1 MTPAHRIA
9 VLAVNGVYPFELGIP
24 SRVFGAADGR
34 YEVLTCTVDGR
45 PVHTN
50 SDFSITVEH
59 GPEILRTA
67 DTVVVPPFVT
77 TAVTREVPRAV
88 VEALTSV
95 APGTRLVSICTG
107 AFVLAAAGLLD
118 GRPAT
123 THWVVADLFREWF
136 PKVQLDP
143 DVLFIDDGDVLTSA
157 GAASGLDICL
167 HIIRK
172 DHGSE
177 VANQVARMCIVPPWR
192 DGGQAQYIQRPV
204 PETTASG
211 TATARQWAVENL
223 HEPMTLADLAEHS
236 HMSLRTFARRFTE
249 EAGMSPGRWLIQ
261 QRVDRARHLLETTDL
276 PVDEI
281 AGQVGFAGGT
291 SLREHLH
298 AAIGVSPLAYR
309 RTFRGAPSANPPG
322 TTTHT
327 TPRTQ

>member
-1 MTPAHRIA
+1 MAHTHRIV
-9 VLAVNGVYPFELGIP
+9 VLAVDGVYPFELGIP

-34 YEVLTCTVDGR
+34 YEVLTCSVDGH
-45 PVHTN
+45 PVRTN

-59 GPEILRTA
+59 GPEALRTA
-67 DTVVVPPFVT
+67 DTVVIPPFVT
-77 TAVTREVPRAV
+77 TAVTREVPQSV
-88 VEALTSV
+88 VEALASA
-95 APGTRLVSICTG
+95 APGRRLVSICTG
-107 AFVLAAAGLLD
+107 AFVLAAAGILD

-123 THWVVADLFREWF
+123 THWVVTDLFREWF
-136 PKVQLDP
+136 PQVALNP
-143 DVLFIDDGDVLTSA
+143 DVLFIDDEDVLTSA
-157 GAASGLDICL
+157 GAASGLDVCL

-192 DGGQAQYIQRPV
+192 DGGQAQYIQHPV
-204 PETTASG
+204 PESKASG
-211 TATARQWAVENL
+211 TAAARQWALENL
-223 HEPMTLADLAEHS
+223 HEPMTLTELAEHS

-249 EAGMSPGRWLIQ
+249 EVGMSPGRWLIQ
-261 QRVDRARHLLETTDL
+261 QRVDRARHLLEATDL

-309 RTFRGAPSANPPG
+309 RTFRGALSPDPLG

-327 TPRTQ
+327 TLRTR

>member
-1 MTPAHRIA
+1 MAHVHRIV
-9 VLAVNGVYPFELGIP
+9 VLAADGVYPFELGIP

-34 YEVLTCTVDGR
+34 YEVLTCTVDGPQVR
-45 PVHTN
+45 TN

-59 GPEILRTA
+59 GPEALRTA
-67 DTVVVPPFVT
+67 DTVFIPPFVT
-77 TAVTREVPRAV
+77 TAVTREVPQAV
-88 VEALTSV
+88 VEALASV

-123 THWVVADLFREWF
+123 THWVVAGLFREWF
-136 PKVQLDP
+136 PLVALDP

-177 VANQVARMCIVPPWR
+177 VANQVARMCVVPPWR
-192 DGGQAQYIQRPV
+192 EGGQAQYIQHPV

-211 TATARQWAVENL
+211 TATARQWALENL

-236 HMSLRTFARRFTE
+236 HMSLRTFVRRFTKE
-249 EAGMSPGRWLIQ
+249 VGMSPGRWLIQ

-276 PVDEI
+276 LVDEI

-298 AAIGVSPLAYR
+298 AAIGVSPLVYR
-309 RTFRGAPSANPPG
+309 RTFRGALSPN
-322 TTTHT
+322 
-327 TPRTQ
+327 R

>member
-1 MTPAHRIA
+1 MTLVHRIV
-9 VLAVNGVYPFELGIP
+9 VLAVDGVYPFELGIP

-45 PVHTN
+45 PVRTN

-59 GPEILRTA
+59 GPEVLRTA

-88 VEALTSV
+88 VEALASA

-177 VANQVARMCIVPPWR
+177 VANQVA
-192 DGGQAQYIQRPV
+192 
-204 PETTASG
+204 
-211 TATARQWAVENL
+211 
-223 HEPMTLADLAEHS
+223 
-236 HMSLRTFARRFTE
+236 
-249 EAGMSPGRWLIQ
+249 
-261 QRVDRARHLLETTDL
+261 
-276 PVDEI
+276 
-281 AGQVGFAGGT
+281 
-291 SLREHLH
+291 
-298 AAIGVSPLAYR
+298 
-309 RTFRGAPSANPPG
+309 
-322 TTTHT
+322 
-327 TPRTQ
+327 